1 MIDQQIIDLLLAG
14 IADYGIWALGFYLL
28 LASAALPLPATPL
41 MIAAGALARQGFFNW
56 TAALTWSLI
65 GVVLGDIV
73 SYALGRFAGE
83 WADRH
88 IGQRF
93 GEVWQK
99 AQVQFNRYGGWAVF
113 LSRWLLNS
121 LDVPINLIAGA
132 SKYDFRRFFAYSV
145 IGRLFWILLYGG
157 LGYAVSSQYQIISQN
172 VSQYAGWLGAIAVAA
187 LLIYILVR
195 LLLRNRMQ
203 KIVAPFSTAEH
214 SDSTD

>member
-132 SKYDFRRFFAYSV
+132 SKYDFRRFLAYAV

-157 LGYAVSSQYQIISQN
+157 LGYAVSSQYQVINQI
-172 VSQYAGWLGAIAVAA
+172 VSLYAGWLGAIAIVG
-187 LLIYILVR
+187 LVLYTLTR
-195 LLLRNRMQ
+195 RFLRNRT
-203 KIVAPFSTAEH
+203 KETVTPITLANPT
-214 SDSTD
+214 DSTE